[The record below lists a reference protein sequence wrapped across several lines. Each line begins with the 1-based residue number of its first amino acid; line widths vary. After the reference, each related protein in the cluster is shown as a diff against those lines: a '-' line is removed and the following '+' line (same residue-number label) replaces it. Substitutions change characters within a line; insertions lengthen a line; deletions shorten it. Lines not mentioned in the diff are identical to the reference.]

1 MRATFSKRIRTIV
14 VMMKPAAL
22 TIVTETEQ
30 PRKVPAFVKAI
41 CFLNLFKKCDF
52 KGVEQIM

>member
-1 MRATFSKRIRTIV
+1 MRATFSNRIRTIV
-14 VMMKPAAL
+14 VMMMRAAL

-41 CFLNLFKKCDF
+41 WFLNLFKKSDF
-52 KGVEQIM
+52 NGVEN